1 MIKGDSSVL
10 YGPNA
15 LAGVINIIT
24 KKPSDKPTAEA
35 FLEVGEYATSKLSLS
50 HGMKAGIFNYW
61 LNYSH
66 QESNGWRMSDDFD
79 PKPGTIIRK
88 PGTTTQAILED
99 GGFRNNSDFLTNS
112 FWAKIGL
119 EPKSD
124 AEYYL
129 NFHYIEREKGVPP
142 STISENVFTSRPAF
156 SGFARITRYDD
167 WGIDLSGQQK
177 VVDALTLK
185 AKLFYHNHVDDYTSF
200 SDQTYSEEIA
210 VSRYKDYLLGG
221 SLTTDIKPVD
231 WDTLRLG
238 FNYRGDSH
246 KERDDTYLPFAESF
260 SYTGSISVENE
271 FNLVKN
277 LSIVAGVGYDWFRVT
292 EAERNV
298 TNKNTWN
305 FLEQVDLNKPDTMDD
320 FNPMIGATYT
330 LTDTTRLFGSV
341 ARKVRFPT
349 LSGSFI
355 RQKAETLT
363 SLLKRV

>member
-1 MIKGDSSVL
+1 M
-10 YGPNA
+10 
-15 LAGVINIIT
+15 
-24 KKPSDKPTAEA
+24 
-35 FLEVGEYATSKLSLS
+35 
-50 HGMKAGIFNYW
+50 
-61 LNYSH
+61 
-66 QESNGWRMSDDFD
+66 
-79 PKPGTIIRK
+79 
-88 PGTTTQAILED
+88 
-99 GGFRNNSDFLTNS
+99 
-112 FWAKIGL
+112 
-119 EPKSD
+119 
-124 AEYYL
+124 
-129 NFHYIEREKGVPP
+129 PP

-231 WDTLRLG
+231 WDILRLG

-260 SYTGSISVENE
+260 SYTGSVSVENE

-277 LSIVAGVGYDWFRVT
+277 LSMVAGVGYDWFRVT

-298 TNKNTWN
+298 TDKNTGN
-305 FLEQVDLNKPDTMDD
+305 FLEQSRP
-320 FNPMIGATYT
+320 
-330 LTDTTRLFGSV
+330 
-341 ARKVRFPT
+341 
-349 LSGSFI
+349 
-355 RQKAETLT
+355 E
-363 SLLKRV
+363 